1 MASTRKRGKTWSYTV
16 SLGMDPL
23 TKKQIQKTKSG
34 FATEKDAKKA
44 AREVELSYKLNGGRI
59 VSKRKKFS
67 QVADDWLKTYA
78 KGVRPGTLYIRKK
91 AIKKVMSVWGNR
103 KIDTID
109 TGAYQ
114 TLINSFSD
122 CSPPLSRNYIESI
135 HDSLKLLFKYA
146 KRYKLIE
153 EYPFEY
159 IILPNDSKVDQLEN
173 FLEKDKLKEFLA
185 ITKTTRKSD
194 DFIVFYT
201 LALTGLRIGELMAL
215 RWQDVDLENKL
226 ISVNHTLINPTNNE
240 NAYRLG
246 EPKTRKSKRKIPM
259 ADSLVSAFIA
269 YNAQLETIEEKKPK
283 EGFVFSKNG
292 GKPLTNTFVRNRLV
306 SIQRKWNYDKKIT
319 LHSFR
324 HTFASLLIERGVSV
338 INVSELL
345 GHSDMTITTK
355 IYTHLTQT
363 RQIEMQN
370 SLSDYAISLEI

>member
-1 MASTRKRGKTWSYTV
+1 MASTKKRGKTWSYTV

-23 TKKQIQKTKSG
+23 TKKQKQKTKSG
-34 FATEKDAKKA
+34 FATEKAAKKA
-44 AREVELSYKLNGGRI
+44 AKDLELTYKLYGGKI
-59 VSKRKKFS
+59 VSKRNKFS
-67 QVADDWLKTYA
+67 EVADDWLKTYA

-91 AIKKVMSVWGNR
+91 AIKKVMSEWGNL
-103 KIDTID
+103 KIDTINL
-109 TGAYQ
+109 TVYQ
-114 TLINSFSD
+114 ALIDSFSE
-122 CSPPLSRNYIESI
+122 CSPRLSRNYIESI
-135 HDSLKLLFKYA
+135 HDTLKLLFKHA
-146 KRYKLIE
+146 KRYKLIQ

-159 IILPNDSKVDQLEN
+159 IVLPRDDKNDQLEN

-185 ITKTTRKSD
+185 ITKNTRNSN
-194 DFIVFYT
+194 DFIIFYT

-215 RWQDVDLENKL
+215 RWQDVDLEKKL
-226 ISVNHTLINPTNNE
+226 ISVKHTLINPTNNE

-269 YNAQLETIEEKKPK
+269 YKAQLETIEEAQPK

-306 SIQRKWNYDKKIT
+306 SIQRKWDYDKKIT

-324 HTFASLLIERGVSV
+324 HTFASLLIERDVSV

-355 IYTHLTQT
+355 VYTHITQP